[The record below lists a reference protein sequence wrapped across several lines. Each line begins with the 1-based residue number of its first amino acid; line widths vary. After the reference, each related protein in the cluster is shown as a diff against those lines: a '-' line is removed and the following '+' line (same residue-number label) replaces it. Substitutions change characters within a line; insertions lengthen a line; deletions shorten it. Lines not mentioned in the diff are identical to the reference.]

1 MQMQRNAMIALVVLS
16 SVGCGG
22 GGHYLRWNGTA
33 AMPAAGGS
41 KVAIAV
47 TDKREEK
54 KGGLH
59 PNEVGLQTG
68 SFGIPQAIRLKGS
81 DSVSGSIQDLVAQ
94 AAAASGLG
102 VAAPGQEASAT
113 GKIAIE
119 VQTLWCTGYSPAYK
133 ADITASVMIVDPA
146 TGAVR
151 VPAQPLTASGGG
163 MVCQSIYRK
172 LLSDI
177 YQQAVTLLSQSNV
190 KQAALSAPAA
200 ASAAPAQ

>member
-1 MQMQRNAMIALVVLS
+1 MHKNTMLAVLMMS
-16 SVGCGG
+16 SFGCGG

-33 AMPAAGGS
+33 ATAATGGG

-47 TDKREEK
+47 NDKREEK

-59 PNEVGLQTG
+59 PNEVGMQTG
-68 SFGIPQAIRLKGS
+68 SFGIPQAIKLKKN
-81 DSVSGSIQDLVAQ
+81 DSVSSSIGELVAQ
-94 AAAASGLG
+94 AAAASGLS

-113 GKIAIE
+113 GKIVVE

-133 ADITASVMIVDPA
+133 ADVTASVMIVDPA

-163 MVCQSIYRK
+163 MVCQSIYHK
-172 LLSDI
+172 LLNEI
-177 YQQAVTLLSQSNV
+177 YQQAVTMLSQANV
-190 KQAALSAPAA
+190 KQAAV
-200 ASAAPAQ
+200 AAPASASAQ